1 MAVPP
6 KKINHPYPL
15 IDNDPYFGRV
25 LKYFRVSDYATIV
38 GSTAFAP
45 GAYWLMDYCSPAY
58 MSREALR
65 SGMRNCGVIG
75 LTGGFLLAYQRSSYS
90 ETPDVAYAN
99 ADFFPPAIPVV
110 RFWGWTENEREVQMD
125 MREMVDKVKRKEPL
139 YGETSLTPY
148 MQGVAARN
156 SRYSQLMF
164 YVFPWFNLAN
174 HDQHGVDT
182 AKYYKAAEEEMERE
196 RLTKEGHSS
205 G

>member
-25 LKYFRVSDYATIV
+25 LRYFRASDYATII

-75 LTGGFLLAYQRSSYS
+75 LTGGFLLAYQRSSL
-90 ETPDVAYAN
+90 
-99 ADFFPPAIPVV
+99 

-125 MREMVDKVKRKEPL
+125 MREMIDKVKRKEPL
-139 YGETSLTPY
+139 YGETTLTPY

-196 RLTKEGHSS
+196 RLAKE
-205 G
+205 